1 MRRSLTI
8 FLFIFFVL
16 LTFVTACK
24 NSAKIQRLQP
34 LKQDPFTQ
42 VYFNHNLAKGA
53 DYTEPYR
60 RITRAGD
67 NLEQIIIDG
76 INSAKLS
83 VDVAVQELRLP
94 NIARSLAEK
103 AKAGVKVRVV
113 LENIYNRPWGKFTS
127 TQVDE
132 LDERESDRYQEF
144 IALADTNKDGKLSI
158 QEINKGDALVILS
171 NAGVPVIDDTA
182 DGSKG
187 SGLMHHK
194 FVVID
199 NKIVITGSANFTTSD
214 IHGDFANPQNRGNA
228 NNLLKINSDRLANL
242 FTQEFNLMWGDGP
255 GGQLDSEFG
264 IDKPLR
270 LPQTIAIGETN
281 VTVHFSPNSPKTEWN
296 VTGNGLIGNTLNL
309 ATQSVNLALFVFTE
323 QKIANILETKNQQGV
338 KIAALIDPE
347 FAFRNYSEGLDMLG
361 VALANKCKYET
372 DNQPWPIP
380 INTVGIPQLER
391 GDKLHHKFGV
401 VDRQIVITGSH
412 NWSASA
418 NYNNDE
424 TLLVLQNPT
433 IAAHFVREFDR
444 LYGKSVLGVPIAV
457 QEKIRSQQQQCGL
470 ITSNSSSVSSDKL
483 INLNTATQTELETLP
498 GVGPKLAQKII
509 ETRNQQPFTSLE
521 DLERVPGIGSATI
534 DRLQGKVTW

>member
-1 MRRSLTI
+1 
-8 FLFIFFVL
+8 
-16 LTFVTACK
+16 
-24 NSAKIQRLQP
+24 
-34 LKQDPFTQ
+34 
-42 VYFNHNLAKGA
+42 
-53 DYTEPYR
+53 
-60 RITRAGD
+60 
-67 NLEQIIIDG
+67 
-76 INSAKLS
+76 
-83 VDVAVQELRLP
+83 
-94 NIARSLAEK
+94 
-103 AKAGVKVRVV
+103 
-113 LENIYNRPWGKFTS
+113 
-127 TQVDE
+127 
-132 LDERESDRYQEF
+132 
-144 IALADTNKDGKLSI
+144 
-158 QEINKGDALVILS
+158 
-171 NAGVPVIDDTA
+171 
-182 DGSKG
+182 
-187 SGLMHHK
+187 
-194 FVVID
+194 
-199 NKIVITGSANFTTSD
+199 
-214 IHGDFANPQNRGNA
+214 
-228 NNLLKINSDRLANL
+228 
-242 FTQEFNLMWGDGP
+242 
-255 GGQLDSEFG
+255 
-264 IDKPLR
+264 
-270 LPQTIAIGETN
+270 
-281 VTVHFSPNSPKTEWN
+281 
-296 VTGNGLIGNTLNL
+296 
-309 ATQSVNLALFVFTE
+309 
-323 QKIANILETKNQQGV
+323 
-338 KIAALIDPE
+338 
-347 FAFRNYSEGLDMLG
+347 MLG

>member
-1 MRRSLTI
+1 
-8 FLFIFFVL
+8 
-16 LTFVTACK
+16 
-24 NSAKIQRLQP
+24 
-34 LKQDPFTQ
+34 
-42 VYFNHNLAKGA
+42 
-53 DYTEPYR
+53 
-60 RITRAGD
+60 
-67 NLEQIIIDG
+67 
-76 INSAKLS
+76 
-83 VDVAVQELRLP
+83 
-94 NIARSLAEK
+94 
-103 AKAGVKVRVV
+103 
-113 LENIYNRPWGKFTS
+113 
-127 TQVDE
+127 
-132 LDERESDRYQEF
+132 
-144 IALADTNKDGKLSI
+144 
-158 QEINKGDALVILS
+158 
-171 NAGVPVIDDTA
+171 
-182 DGSKG
+182 
-187 SGLMHHK
+187 MHHK